1 MKKRQTIAVVVAT
14 ALIMSMSGFVR
25 AQDAI
30 HADSMNTAGKHLSF
44 GQRYHRAKSF
54 EDAETQLMKSLD
66 YNPGE
71 GRAAY
76 YLGRVY
82 NDTERYEEAVEWFT
96 KAIELLPADNVSHKN
111 AYYYLGQ
118 IHFYLENRPEAIS
131 AYQKL
136 LTLSP
141 KREREIQYLHSLVSL
156 SAEEED
162 FKAALEYARL
172 WGVIEPDNPEVREMI
187 ATLAMHTGGAEEALV
202 EKEKVLEMNPNDW
215 ETLEWLG
222 NQYKQQGDMKKSF
235 DSFTKLHEHDP
246 TNFAYLDNLFGLSQE
261 LSKLSSFQVDLLSKM
276 KKIQPENLRVLEL
289 LADKTGSLKWIN
301 QGLKLDARSGRL
313 NFLKGEF
320 YYKKWSKDE
329 AKQDSVRALTW
340 YRKAISDAQWRGNA
354 QRMIDELDPPL
365 SDEEKKRREFFN
377 KSKKKEDEVK
387 NIGKK

>member
-261 LSKLSSFQVDLLSKM
+261 LSKLSSLGIPVGSPDSW
-276 KKIQPENLRVLEL
+276 PG
-289 LADKTGSLKWIN
+289 LALAARISTIAISAACPSVAYSPP
-301 QGLKLDARSGRL
+301 ARSSSRLPFSAIRFHQRLGRSTTRFDGSSCL
-313 NFLKGEF
+313 SCCDG
-320 YYKKWSKDE
+320 S
-329 AKQDSVRALTW
+329 R
-340 YRKAISDAQWRGNA
+340 RRG
-354 QRMIDELDPPL
+354 
-365 SDEEKKRREFFN
+365 
-377 KSKKKEDEVK
+377 
-387 NIGKK
+387 